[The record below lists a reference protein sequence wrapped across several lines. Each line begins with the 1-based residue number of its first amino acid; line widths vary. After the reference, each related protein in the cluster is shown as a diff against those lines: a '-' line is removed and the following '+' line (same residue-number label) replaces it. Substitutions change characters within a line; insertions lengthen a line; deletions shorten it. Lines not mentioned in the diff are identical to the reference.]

1 MLPRSTEI
9 QPHVAPIRPPPSPSR
24 GTASRRLG
32 RDPAAFPG
40 SRDRTVQGLT
50 EKTAGLDIGAVA
62 AMPPAGKIGSADLC
76 GWGFVGENRQRR
88 LSDEHGLDAGLS
100 RPGRKSRR
108 GDTLTKQRWF
118 RHGGQCWNRQR
129 RRNRQ
134 SRQNRQ
140 QVLAM
145 SLDGLDSPRLDEKDC
160 WLRHWG
166 SGSPR
171 DSVGRFGSSVCFGS
185 VGSESAEPA
194 KSAKSAAGADC
205 ESARFMVQGLTE
217 KTVGPD
223 KGAAA
228 AMPTGGN
235 RQRRLF
241 DEHGLDAGLAGP
253 CRKIHRGDTL
263 TKERWFR
270 HGGQCWNRQ
279 RR

>member
-1 MLPRSTEI
+1 
-9 QPHVAPIRPPPSPSR
+9 
-24 GTASRRLG
+24 
-32 RDPAAFPG
+32 
-40 SRDRTVQGLT
+40 
-50 EKTAGLDIGAVA
+50 
-62 AMPPAGKIGSADLC
+62 MPPAGKIGSADLC

-166 SGSPR
+166 GGSPR

-235 RQRRLF
+235 RQRRFF

-263 TKERWFR
+263 KKQRWFR
-270 HGGQCWNRQ
+270 HGGRSVGIGSAEKIGKVGRIGSRCWR
-279 RR
+279 

>member
-140 QVLAM
+140 
-145 SLDGLDSPRLDEKDC
+145 R
-160 WLRHWG
+160 
-166 SGSPR
+166 
-171 DSVGRFGSSVCFGS
+171 RF
-185 VGSESAEPA
+185 
-194 KSAKSAAGADC
+194 
-205 ESARFMVQGLTE
+205 
-217 KTVGPD
+217 
-223 KGAAA
+223 
-228 AMPTGGN
+228 
-235 RQRRLF
+235 F
-241 DEHGLDAGLAGP
+241 DEHGLDGGLSRPG
-253 CRKIHRGDTL
+253 RKIRRGDTL
-263 TKERWFR
+263 TKQRWFR
-270 HGGQCWNRQ
+270 HGGRSVGIGSAEKIGKVGRIGSRCWR
-279 RR
+279 